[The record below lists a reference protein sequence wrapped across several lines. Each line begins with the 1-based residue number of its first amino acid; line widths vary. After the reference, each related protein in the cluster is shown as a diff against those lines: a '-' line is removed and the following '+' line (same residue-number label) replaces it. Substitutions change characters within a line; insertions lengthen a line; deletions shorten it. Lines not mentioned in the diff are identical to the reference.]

1 MCRERRLG
9 RVEPRLVF
17 ERHDPTAARADA
29 RRTIV
34 LLGIVSLFAD
44 MTYEG
49 ARSLAGPY
57 LAVLGASGTAVGLIA
72 GGGELL
78 GYLVRF
84 IAGRFSDAT
93 RRYWAIAGVGY
104 FVNLA
109 AVPLLSIVRSWVP
122 AAGLLVAER
131 LGKGIRTPARD
142 VLLAGAAE
150 DVGVGWGFGL
160 HEALDGVG
168 GVAGPLLLAVLI
180 GSAAEYRQAFAWL
193 ALPAFA
199 SLLALAIARR
209 YGGSHAR
216 GYRATP
222 PPPRTGLGPGFRLY
236 MAATALLALGFAD
249 FPLIAYRFQD
259 AAVLPARAIPLTYA
273 FAMLTSI
280 GAALAFGRW
289 FDRRGLIVFAPIV
302 LVGLPAAPLVFMGG
316 RAAAFAGMGLWGIGM
331 GAHQSV
337 GRAAVS
343 RMAPPERRGSAYGT
357 FNAVYGVAW
366 FVGSALLGV
375 LYDRTLIGLVLAAVG
390 AQALAVPLLAVAARR
405 QRA

>member
-1 MCRERRLG
+1 
-9 RVEPRLVF
+9 
-17 ERHDPTAARADA
+17 
-29 RRTIV
+29 
-34 LLGIVSLFAD
+34 

-93 RRYWAIAGVGY
+93 RRYWTITGVGY

-109 AVPLLSIVRSWVP
+109 SVPLLSLVGTWVP
-122 AAGLLVAER
+122 AAGLMVAER

-142 VLLAGAAE
+142 VLLARAADEVGA
-150 DVGVGWGFGL
+150 GWGFGL

-168 GVAGPLLLAVLI
+168 GVSGPLLLAVLV
-180 GSAAEYRQAFAWL
+180 GSAAGYRRAFAWL
-193 ALPAFA
+193 ALPAIA
-199 SLLALAIARR
+199 SLLALLLARR
-209 YGGSHAR
+209 YGGSSTHVD
-216 GYRATP
+216 RATP
-222 PPPRTGLGPGFRLY
+222 PLPGTGLGAGFRLY

-249 FPLIAYRFQD
+249 FPLIAYRFQH
-259 AAVLPARAIPLTYA
+259 AAVLSARAIPLTYA
-273 FAMLTSI
+273 FAMLASI

-289 FDRRGLIVFAPIV
+289 FDRRGLIVFVPIV
-302 LVGLPAAPLVFMGG
+302 LLGLPAAPLVFLGG
-316 RAAAFAGMGLWGIGM
+316 RGAAFAGMGLWGIGM

-337 GRAAVS
+337 GRAAVA
-343 RMAPPERRGSAYGT
+343 RMAPPERRGAAYGT

-366 FVGSALLGV
+366 FMGSALLGV
-375 LYDRTLIGLVLAAVG
+375 LYDRTLTGLVLAAVG
-390 AQALAVPLLAVAARR
+390 AQALAVPLLVAAARR
-405 QRA
+405 ERE